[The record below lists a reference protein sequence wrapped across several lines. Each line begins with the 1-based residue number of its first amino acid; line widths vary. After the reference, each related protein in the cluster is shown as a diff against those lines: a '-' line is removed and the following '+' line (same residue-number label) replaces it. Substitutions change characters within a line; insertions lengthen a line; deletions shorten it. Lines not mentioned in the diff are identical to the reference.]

1 MKIIPGPSSTKLGNS
16 IAEILGIETVRIAH
30 KKFPDGE
37 SYVRFEGEV
46 AGEEVAI
53 VQTTGPPQDTNLI
66 QLFILADAAK
76 DLGAKR
82 VIAVVPYLAYARQDK
97 RFLPGEAI
105 SIQTIGKFLKAS
117 GIDELL
123 TVNVHQEKIL
133 EKFEIPAR
141 NISAIRLLANHF
153 KSRGLEGAF
162 ALAPDKGA
170 SEFAMEASKILGGG
184 YGWLHK
190 ERDRYTG
197 EVKTEEKTLDV
208 SGKDAIIFDDIIS
221 TGGTTANAV
230 KILKKQGARRI
241 FAACVH
247 PLMIGNAKER
257 ILQSGA
263 EEIVGT
269 DSVPSDVTVVSLA
282 PLLAKALAERIKG

>member
-1 MKIIPGPSSTKLGNS
+1 MKIIPGPSSTELGRK
-16 IAEILGIETVRIAH
+16 IAEILGVETVSVAH
-30 KKFPDGE
+30 KKFPDSE
-37 SYVRFEGEV
+37 SYIRLEEEV
-46 AGEEVAI
+46 KGEEIVI
-53 VQTTGPPQDTNLI
+53 VQSTGPPQDTNLI

-82 VIAVVPYLAYARQDK
+82 IIAIVPYLAYARQDK

-105 SIQTIGKFLKAS
+105 SIQTIGKLLKTS
-117 GIDELL
+117 GIDELI
-123 TVNVHQEKIL
+123 TVNVHESKVL
-133 EKFEIPAR
+133 EKFEIPAKS
-141 NISAIRLLANHF
+141 ISAIGLLADYF
-153 KSRGLEGAF
+153 KSKGLERAF
-162 ALAPDKGA
+162 ALAPDEGA
-170 SEFAMEASKILGGG
+170 AEFAIEASKVLGGD

-197 EVKTEEKTLDV
+197 EVRTEEKNLDV

-230 KILKKQGARRI
+230 KILRKQGARRV

-257 ILQSGA
+257 ILQAGA

-269 DSVPSDVTVVSLA
+269 DSVPSNVTVVSLA
-282 PLLAKALAERIKG
+282 PLLAKALAEKIKG

>member
-105 SIQTIGKFLKAS
+105 SIQTIGKLLKAS

-141 NISAIRLLANHF
+141 NVSAIGLLANYF

-170 SEFAMEASKILGGG
+170 SEFAIEASKILGGG

>member
-105 SIQTIGKFLKAS
+105 SIQTIGKLLKAS

-141 NISAIRLLANHF
+141 NVSAIGLLANYF

-170 SEFAMEASKILGGG
+170 SEFATEASKILGGG

>member
-1 MKIIPGPSSTKLGNS
+1 MKIILGPSSTELGRK
-16 IAEILGIETVRIAH
+16 IAEILGVKAVSIAH

-37 SYVRFEGEV
+37 SYIRFEEEI

-53 VQTTGPPQDTNLI
+53 VQSTGPPQDTNLI

-82 VIAVVPYLAYARQDK
+82 VVAVVPYLAYARQDK

-105 SIQTIGKFLKAS
+105 SIQTIGKLLKAS
-117 GIDELL
+117 GVDELL
-123 TVNVHQEKIL
+123 TVNIHEEKVL
-133 EKFEIPAR
+133 EKFEIPAK
-141 NISAIRLLANHF
+141 NVSAIGLLADHF
-153 KSRGLEGAF
+153 RSRGLGDVF
-162 ALAPDKGA
+162 ALAPDEGA
-170 SEFAMEASKILGGG
+170 AGLASEASKILGGG
-184 YGWLHK
+184 CGWLHK

-197 EVKTEEKTLDV
+197 EIKTEERILDV
-208 SGKDAIIFDDIIS
+208 SGKDVIIFDDIIS
-221 TGGTTANAV
+221 TGGTIANAV
-230 KILKKQGARRI
+230 KILKKQGARRVY
-241 FAACVH
+241 AACVH

-269 DSVPSDVTVVSLA
+269 DSVPSNVTVVSLA
-282 PLLAKALAERIKG
+282 PLLAEALAGKVKG

>member
-1 MKIIPGPSSTKLGNS
+1 MKIIPGPSSTELGRK
-16 IAEILGIETVRIAH
+16 IAEILGVETVSVAH

-37 SYVRFEGEV
+37 SYIRLEEEV
-46 AGEEVAI
+46 KGEEIVI
-53 VQTTGPPQDTNLI
+53 VQSTGPPQDTNLI

-82 VIAVVPYLAYARQDK
+82 IIAIVPYLAYARQDK

-105 SIQTIGKFLKAS
+105 SIQTIGKLLKTS
-117 GIDELL
+117 GIDELI
-123 TVNVHQEKIL
+123 TVNVHESKVL
-133 EKFEIPAR
+133 EKFEIPAKS
-141 NISAIRLLANHF
+141 ISAIGLLADYF
-153 KSRGLEGAF
+153 KSKGLERAF
-162 ALAPDKGA
+162 ALAPDEGA
-170 SEFAMEASKILGGG
+170 AEFAIEASKVLGGD

-197 EVKTEEKTLDV
+197 EVRTEEKNLDV

-230 KILKKQGARRI
+230 KILRKQGARRV

-257 ILQSGA
+257 ILQAGA

-269 DSVPSDVTVVSLA
+269 DSVPSNVTIVSLA
-282 PLLAKALAERIKG
+282 PLLAKALVEKIKG

>member
-37 SYVRFEGEV
+37 SYIRLEGEV
-46 AGEEVAI
+46 AGEEIAI

-105 SIQTIGKFLKAS
+105 SIQTIGKLLKAS

-141 NISAIRLLANHF
+141 NISAIGLLANYF

-170 SEFAMEASKILGGG
+170 SEFAIEASEILGGG

>member
-37 SYVRFEGEV
+37 SYIRFEGEV

-105 SIQTIGKFLKAS
+105 SIQTIGKLLKAS

-141 NISAIRLLANHF
+141 NISAIGLLANYF

-170 SEFAMEASKILGGG
+170 SEFAIEASKILGGG

>member
-1 MKIIPGPSSTKLGNS
+1 MKIIPGPSSTELGRK
-16 IAEILGIETVRIAH
+16 IAEILGVETVSVAH
-30 KKFPDGE
+30 KKFPDSE
-37 SYVRFEGEV
+37 SYIRLEGEV
-46 AGEEVAI
+46 KGEEIVI
-53 VQTTGPPQDTNLI
+53 VQSTGPPQDTSLI

-82 VIAVVPYLAYARQDK
+82 VIAIVPYLAYARQDK

-105 SIQTIGKFLKAS
+105 SIQTIGKLLKTS
-117 GIDELL
+117 GIDELI
-123 TVNVHQEKIL
+123 TVNVHERKVL
-133 EKFEIPAR
+133 EKFEIPAKS
-141 NISAIRLLANHF
+141 ISAIGLLADYF
-153 KSRGLEGAF
+153 KSKGLERAF
-162 ALAPDKGA
+162 ALAPDEGA
-170 SEFAMEASKILGGG
+170 AEFAIEASKVLGGD

-197 EVKTEEKTLDV
+197 EVRTEEKNLDV

-230 KILKKQGARRI
+230 RILRKQGARRV

-247 PLMIGNAKER
+247 PLMIGNAKDR
-257 ILQSGA
+257 ILQAGA

-269 DSVPSDVTVVSLA
+269 DSVPSNVTVVSLA
-282 PLLAKALAERIKG
+282 PLLAKALAEKIKG

>member
-37 SYVRFEGEV
+37 SYIRFEGEV

-105 SIQTIGKFLKAS
+105 SIQTIGKLLKAS

-123 TVNVHQEKIL
+123 TVNVHQEKVL

-141 NISAIRLLANHF
+141 NVSAIGLLANYF

-170 SEFAMEASKILGGG
+170 SEFAIEASKILGGG

-282 PLLAKALAERIKG
+282 PLLAEALAERIKG

>member
-1 MKIIPGPSSTKLGNS
+1 MKIIPGPSSTELGRK
-16 IAEILGIETVRIAH
+16 IAEILGVETVSVAH
-30 KKFPDGE
+30 KKFPDSE
-37 SYVRFEGEV
+37 SYIRLEGEV
-46 AGEEVAI
+46 KGEEIVI
-53 VQTTGPPQDTNLI
+53 VQSTGPPQDTSLI

-82 VIAVVPYLAYARQDK
+82 VIAIVPYLAYARQDK

-105 SIQTIGKFLKAS
+105 SIQTIGKLLKTS
-117 GIDELL
+117 GIDELI
-123 TVNVHQEKIL
+123 TVNVHERKVL
-133 EKFEIPAR
+133 EKFEIPAKS
-141 NISAIRLLANHF
+141 ISAIGLLADYF
-153 KSRGLEGAF
+153 KSKGLERAF
-162 ALAPDKGA
+162 ALAPDEGA
-170 SEFAMEASKILGGG
+170 AEFAIEASKVLGGD

-197 EVKTEEKTLDV
+197 EVRTEEKNLDV

-230 KILKKQGARRI
+230 KILRKQGARRV

-257 ILQSGA
+257 ILQAGA

-269 DSVPSDVTVVSLA
+269 DSVPSNVTVVSLA
-282 PLLAKALAERIKG
+282 PLLAKALTEKIKG

>member
-16 IAEILGIETVRIAH
+16 IAEILGIETVRVAH

-37 SYVRFEGEV
+37 SYIRFEGEV

-105 SIQTIGKFLKAS
+105 SIQTIGKLLKAS

-123 TVNVHQEKIL
+123 TVNVHQEKVL

-141 NISAIRLLANHF
+141 NISAIGLLANYF

-170 SEFAMEASKILGGG
+170 SEFAIEASKILGGG

>member
-1 MKIIPGPSSTKLGNS
+1 MNIVSGPSSTKLGNS
-16 IAEILGIETVRIAH
+16 IAEILGIETVRVAH

-37 SYVRFEGEV
+37 SYIRFEGEV

-105 SIQTIGKFLKAS
+105 SIQTIGKLLKAS

-141 NISAIRLLANHF
+141 NVSAIGLLANYF

-170 SEFAMEASKILGGG
+170 SEFAIEASKILGGG

-208 SGKDAIIFDDIIS
+208 SGRDAIIFDDIIS

-269 DSVPSDVTVVSLA
+269 DSVPSDITVVSLA
-282 PLLAKALAERIKG
+282 PLLAEALAEMIKG

>member
-1 MKIIPGPSSTKLGNS
+1 MKIIPGPSSTELGRK
-16 IAEILGIETVRIAH
+16 IAEILGVETVSVAH
-30 KKFPDGE
+30 KKFPDSE
-37 SYVRFEGEV
+37 SYIRLEGEV
-46 AGEEVAI
+46 KGEEIVI
-53 VQTTGPPQDTNLI
+53 VQSTGPPQDTNLI

-82 VIAVVPYLAYARQDK
+82 VIAIVPYLAYARQDK

-105 SIQTIGKFLKAS
+105 SIQTIGKLLKTS
-117 GIDELL
+117 GIDELI
-123 TVNVHQEKIL
+123 TVNVHERKVL
-133 EKFEIPAR
+133 EKFEIPAKS
-141 NISAIRLLANHF
+141 ISAIGLLADYF
-153 KSRGLEGAF
+153 KSKGLERAF
-162 ALAPDKGA
+162 ALAPDEGA
-170 SEFAMEASKILGGG
+170 AEFAIEASKVLGGD

-197 EVKTEEKTLDV
+197 EVRTEEKNLDV

-230 KILKKQGARRI
+230 KILRKQGARRV

-257 ILQSGA
+257 ILQAGA

-269 DSVPSDVTVVSLA
+269 DSVPSNVTVVSLA
-282 PLLAKALAERIKG
+282 PLLAKALTEKIKG

>member
-1 MKIIPGPSSTKLGNS
+1 MKIIPGPSSTELGRK
-16 IAEILGIETVRIAH
+16 IAEILGVETVSVAH

-37 SYVRFEGEV
+37 SYIRLEEEV
-46 AGEEVAI
+46 KGEEIVI
-53 VQTTGPPQDTNLI
+53 VQSTGPPQDTNLI

-82 VIAVVPYLAYARQDK
+82 IIAIVPYLAYARQDK

-105 SIQTIGKFLKAS
+105 SIQTIGKLLKTS
-117 GIDELL
+117 GIDELI
-123 TVNVHQEKIL
+123 TVNVHERKVL
-133 EKFEIPAR
+133 EKFEIPAKS
-141 NISAIRLLANHF
+141 ISAIGLLADYF
-153 KSRGLEGAF
+153 KSKGLERAF
-162 ALAPDKGA
+162 ALAPDEGA
-170 SEFAMEASKILGGG
+170 AEFAIEASKVLGGD

-197 EVKTEEKTLDV
+197 EVRTEEKNLDV

-230 KILKKQGARRI
+230 KILRKQGARRV

-257 ILQSGA
+257 ILQAGA

-269 DSVPSDVTVVSLA
+269 DSVPSNVTIVSLA
-282 PLLAKALAERIKG
+282 PLLAKALAEKIKG

>member
-1 MKIIPGPSSTKLGNS
+1 MKIIPGPSSIKLGNS
-16 IAEILGIETVRIAH
+16 IAEILGIETVKIAH

-37 SYVRFEGEV
+37 SYIRFEGEV

-105 SIQTIGKFLKAS
+105 SIQTIGKLLKAS

-123 TVNVHQEKIL
+123 TVNVHQEKVL

-141 NISAIRLLANHF
+141 NVSAIGLLANYF

-170 SEFAMEASKILGGG
+170 SEFATEASKILGGG

-230 KILKKQGARRI
+230 KILKKQGARRV

>member
-1 MKIIPGPSSTKLGNS
+1 MKIIPGPSSTELGRK
-16 IAEILGIETVRIAH
+16 IAEILGVETVSVAH
-30 KKFPDGE
+30 KKFPDSE
-37 SYVRFEGEV
+37 SYIRLEGEV
-46 AGEEVAI
+46 KGEEIVI
-53 VQTTGPPQDTNLI
+53 VQSTGPPQDTNLI

-82 VIAVVPYLAYARQDK
+82 VIAIVPYLAYARQDK

-105 SIQTIGKFLKAS
+105 SIQTIGKLLKTS
-117 GIDELL
+117 GIDELI
-123 TVNVHQEKIL
+123 TVNVHEREVL
-133 EKFEIPAR
+133 EKFEIPAKS
-141 NISAIRLLANHF
+141 ISAIELLADYF
-153 KSRGLEGAF
+153 KSKGLERAF
-162 ALAPDKGA
+162 ALAPDEGA
-170 SEFAMEASKILGGG
+170 AEFAIEASKVLGGD

-197 EVKTEEKTLDV
+197 EVRTEEKNLDV

-230 KILKKQGARRI
+230 KILRKQGARRV

-257 ILQSGA
+257 ILQAGA

-269 DSVPSDVTVVSLA
+269 DSVPSNVTVVSLA
-282 PLLAKALAERIKG
+282 PLLAKALTEKIKG

>member
-37 SYVRFEGEV
+37 SYIRFEGEV

-105 SIQTIGKFLKAS
+105 SIQTIGKLLKAS

-141 NISAIRLLANHF
+141 NISAIGLLANYF

-170 SEFAMEASKILGGG
+170 SEFATEASKILGGG

>member
-1 MKIIPGPSSTKLGNS
+1 MKIIPGPSSTELGRK
-16 IAEILGIETVRIAH
+16 IAEILGVETVSVAH
-30 KKFPDGE
+30 KKFPDSE
-37 SYVRFEGEV
+37 SYIRLEEEV
-46 AGEEVAI
+46 KGEEIVI
-53 VQTTGPPQDTNLI
+53 VQSTGPPQDTNLI

-82 VIAVVPYLAYARQDK
+82 IIAIVPYLAYARQDK

-105 SIQTIGKFLKAS
+105 SIQTIGKLLKTS
-117 GIDELL
+117 GIDELI
-123 TVNVHQEKIL
+123 TVNVHESKVL
-133 EKFEIPAR
+133 EKFEIPAKS
-141 NISAIRLLANHF
+141 ISAIGLLADYF
-153 KSRGLEGAF
+153 KSKGLERAF
-162 ALAPDKGA
+162 ALAPDEGA
-170 SEFAMEASKILGGG
+170 AEFAIEASKVLGGD

-197 EVKTEEKTLDV
+197 EVRTEEKNLDV

-230 KILKKQGARRI
+230 KILRKQGARRV

-257 ILQSGA
+257 ILQAGA

-269 DSVPSDVTVVSLA
+269 DSVPSNVTIVSLA
-282 PLLAKALAERIKG
+282 PLLAKALAEKIKG

>member
-1 MKIIPGPSSTKLGNS
+1 MKIIPGPSSIKLGNS
-16 IAEILGIETVRIAH
+16 IAEILGIETVSIAH

-37 SYVRFEGEV
+37 SYIRFEGEV

-105 SIQTIGKFLKAS
+105 SIQTIGKLLKAS

-123 TVNVHQEKIL
+123 TVNVHQEKVL

-141 NISAIRLLANHF
+141 NISAIGLLANYF

-170 SEFAMEASKILGGG
+170 SEFATEASKILGGG

>member
-105 SIQTIGKFLKAS
+105 SIQTIGKLLKAS

-123 TVNVHQEKIL
+123 TVNVHQEKVL

-141 NISAIRLLANHF
+141 NISAIGLLANYF

-170 SEFAMEASKILGGG
+170 SEFATEASKILGGG

-269 DSVPSDVTVVSLA
+269 DSVPSNVTVVSLA

>member
-37 SYVRFEGEV
+37 SYIRFEGEV

-105 SIQTIGKFLKAS
+105 SIQTIGKLLKAS

-141 NISAIRLLANHF
+141 NISAIGLLANYF

-170 SEFAMEASKILGGG
+170 SEFAIEASEILGGG

>member
-16 IAEILGIETVRIAH
+16 IAEILGIETVSIAH

-37 SYVRFEGEV
+37 SYIRFEGEV

-105 SIQTIGKFLKAS
+105 SIQTIGKLLKAS

-123 TVNVHQEKIL
+123 TVNVHQEKVL

-141 NISAIRLLANHF
+141 NVSAIGLLANYF

-170 SEFAMEASKILGGG
+170 SEFAIEASEILGGG

>member
-16 IAEILGIETVRIAH
+16 IAEILGIETVSIAH

-37 SYVRFEGEV
+37 SYIRFEGEV

-105 SIQTIGKFLKAS
+105 SIQTIGKLLKAS

-141 NISAIRLLANHF
+141 NISAIGLLANYF

-170 SEFAMEASKILGGG
+170 SEFATEASKILGGG

>member
-1 MKIIPGPSSTKLGNS
+1 MAKLFFLVSG
-16 IAEILGIETVRIAH
+16 EHET
-30 KKFPDGE
+30 
-37 SYVRFEGEV
+37 
-46 AGEEVAI
+46 
-53 VQTTGPPQDTNLI
+53 
-66 QLFILADAAK
+66 
-76 DLGAKR
+76 
-82 VIAVVPYLAYARQDK
+82 
-97 RFLPGEAI
+97 LPFSE
-105 SIQTIGKFLKAS
+105 LKAILEAES
-117 GIDELL
+117 FQFE
-123 TVNVHQEKIL
+123 VL

-141 NISAIRLLANHF
+141 NVSAIGLLANYF

-170 SEFAMEASKILGGG
+170 SEFAIEASEILGGG

-247 PLMIGNAKER
+247 PLMIGNAK
-257 ILQSGA
+257 
-263 EEIVGT
+263 
-269 DSVPSDVTVVSLA
+269 
-282 PLLAKALAERIKG
+282 

>member
-1 MKIIPGPSSTKLGNS
+1 MKIIPGPSSIKLGNS

-37 SYVRFEGEV
+37 SYIRFEGEV

-105 SIQTIGKFLKAS
+105 SIQTIGKLLKAS

-141 NISAIRLLANHF
+141 NISAIGLLANYF

-170 SEFAMEASKILGGG
+170 SEFATEASKILGGG

>member
-16 IAEILGIETVRIAH
+16 IAEILGIETVSIAH

-37 SYVRFEGEV
+37 SYIRFEGEV

-105 SIQTIGKFLKAS
+105 SIQTIGKLLKAS

-123 TVNVHQEKIL
+123 TVNVHQEKVL

-141 NISAIRLLANHF
+141 NVSAIGLLANYF

-170 SEFAMEASKILGGG
+170 SEFAIEASEILGGG

-197 EVKTEEKTLDV
+197 EVKTEEKTLEV

>member
-16 IAEILGIETVRIAH
+16 IAEILGIETVNIAH

-37 SYVRFEGEV
+37 SYIRFEGEV

-105 SIQTIGKFLKAS
+105 SIQTIGKLLKAS

-123 TVNVHQEKIL
+123 TVNVHQEKVL

-141 NISAIRLLANHF
+141 NISAIGLLANYF

-170 SEFAMEASKILGGG
+170 SEFAIEASEILGGG

>member
-1 MKIIPGPSSTKLGNS
+1 MKIIPGPSSTELGRK
-16 IAEILGIETVRIAH
+16 IAEILGVETVSVAH
-30 KKFPDGE
+30 KKFPDSE
-37 SYVRFEGEV
+37 SYIRLEEEV
-46 AGEEVAI
+46 KGEEIVI
-53 VQTTGPPQDTNLI
+53 VQSTGPPQDTNLI

-82 VIAVVPYLAYARQDK
+82 IIAIVPYLAYARQDK

-105 SIQTIGKFLKAS
+105 SIQTIGKLLKTS
-117 GIDELL
+117 GINELI
-123 TVNVHQEKIL
+123 TVNVHESKVL
-133 EKFEIPAR
+133 EKFEIPAKS
-141 NISAIRLLANHF
+141 ISAIGLLADYF
-153 KSRGLEGAF
+153 KSKGLERAF
-162 ALAPDKGA
+162 ALAPDEGA
-170 SEFAMEASKILGGG
+170 AEFAIEASKVLGGD

-197 EVKTEEKTLDV
+197 EVRTEEKNLDV

-230 KILKKQGARRI
+230 KILRKQGARRV

-257 ILQSGA
+257 ILQAGA

-269 DSVPSDVTVVSLA
+269 DSVPSNVTIVSLA
-282 PLLAKALAERIKG
+282 PLLAKALVEKIKG

>member
-16 IAEILGIETVRIAH
+16 IAEILGIETVSIAH

-37 SYVRFEGEV
+37 SYIRLEGEV

-97 RFLPGEAI
+97 RFLSGEAI
-105 SIQTIGKFLKAS
+105 SIQTIGKLLKAS

-123 TVNVHQEKIL
+123 TVNVHQEKVL

-141 NISAIRLLANHF
+141 NISAIGLLANYF

>member
-16 IAEILGIETVRIAH
+16 IAELLGIETVRIAH

-105 SIQTIGKFLKAS
+105 SIQTIGKLLKTS

-123 TVNVHQEKIL
+123 TVDVHQEKIL

-141 NISAIRLLANHF
+141 NVSAIGLLANHF

-170 SEFAMEASKILGGG
+170 SEFAIEASKILGGG

-208 SGKDAIIFDDIIS
+208 SGRDAIIFDDIIS

-269 DSVPSDVTVVSLA
+269 DSVPSDITVVSLA
-282 PLLAKALAERIKG
+282 PLLAEALAEMIKG

>member
-1 MKIIPGPSSTKLGNS
+1 M
-16 IAEILGIETVRIAH
+16 
-30 KKFPDGE
+30 
-37 SYVRFEGEV
+37 Y
-46 AGEEVAI
+46 
-53 VQTTGPPQDTNLI
+53 
-66 QLFILADAAK
+66 
-76 DLGAKR
+76 KR
-82 VIAVVPYLAYARQDK
+82 QAYARQDK

-105 SIQTIGKFLKAS
+105 SIQTIGKLLKAS
-117 GIDELL
+117 GVDELL
-123 TVNVHQEKIL
+123 TVNVHQEKVL

-141 NISAIRLLANHF
+141 NISAIGLLANHF

-170 SEFAMEASKILGGG
+170 SEFAIEASEILGGG

>member
-1 MKIIPGPSSTKLGNS
+1 MNIVSGPSSTKLGNS
-16 IAEILGIETVRIAH
+16 IAEILGIETVRVAH

-37 SYVRFEGEV
+37 SYIRFEGEV

-105 SIQTIGKFLKAS
+105 SIQTIGKLLKTS

-123 TVNVHQEKIL
+123 TVDVHQEKIL

-141 NISAIRLLANHF
+141 NVSAIGLLANYF

-170 SEFAMEASKILGGG
+170 SEFAIEASKILGGG

-208 SGKDAIIFDDIIS
+208 SGRDAIIFDDIIS

-269 DSVPSDVTVVSLA
+269 DSVPSDITVVSLA
-282 PLLAKALAERIKG
+282 PLLAEALAEMIKG

>member
-1 MKIIPGPSSTKLGNS
+1 MKIILGPSSTELGRK
-16 IAEILGIETVRIAH
+16 IAEILGVRAVSIAH

-37 SYVRFEGEV
+37 SYIRFEEEI

-53 VQTTGPPQDTNLI
+53 VQSTGPPQDTNLI

-82 VIAVVPYLAYARQDK
+82 VVAVVPYLAYARQDK

-105 SIQTIGKFLKAS
+105 SIQTIGKLLKAS
-117 GIDELL
+117 GVDELL
-123 TVNVHQEKIL
+123 TVNVHEEKVL
-133 EKFEIPAR
+133 EKFEIPAK
-141 NISAIRLLANHF
+141 NVSAIGLLADYF
-153 KSRGLEGAF
+153 RSRGLEDAF
-162 ALAPDKGA
+162 ALAPDEGA
-170 SEFAMEASKILGGG
+170 AGLADEASKILGGDC
-184 YGWLHK
+184 GWLHK

-197 EVKTEEKTLDV
+197 EVKTEERILDV
-208 SGKDAIIFDDIIS
+208 SGKDVIIFDDIIS
-221 TGGTTANAV
+221 TGGTIANAV
-230 KILKKQGARRI
+230 KILKKQGARRVY
-241 FAACVH
+241 AACVH

-269 DSVPSDVTVVSLA
+269 DSVPSNVTVVSLA
-282 PLLAKALAERIKG
+282 PLLAEALAGKVKG

>member
-37 SYVRFEGEV
+37 SYIRFEGEV

-105 SIQTIGKFLKAS
+105 SIQTIGKLLKAS

-123 TVNVHQEKIL
+123 TVNVHQEIL

-141 NISAIRLLANHF
+141 NISAIGLLANYF

-170 SEFAMEASKILGGG
+170 SEFATEASKILGGG

-247 PLMIGNAKER
+247 PLMRNAKER

>member
-16 IAEILGIETVRIAH
+16 IAEILEIETVRIAH

-37 SYVRFEGEV
+37 SYIRLEGEV

-105 SIQTIGKFLKAS
+105 SIQTIGKLLKAS

-123 TVNVHQEKIL
+123 TVNVHQEKVL

-141 NISAIRLLANHF
+141 NISAIGLLANYF

-170 SEFAMEASKILGGG
+170 SEFAIEASKILGGG

-208 SGKDAIIFDDIIS
+208 SGEDAIIFDDIIS

>member
-16 IAEILGIETVRIAH
+16 IAEILEIETVRIAH

-37 SYVRFEGEV
+37 SYIRFEGEV

-105 SIQTIGKFLKAS
+105 SIQTIGKLLKAS

-141 NISAIRLLANHF
+141 NISAIGLLANYF
-153 KSRGLEGAF
+153 KSRGLEGDF

-170 SEFAMEASKILGGG
+170 SEFATEASKILGGG